1 MSRARDGVGKLLTI
15 EEAAERLTVTPSAV
29 RRWRSEGYGPP
40 SIKVGSRV
48 RFSSTAVE
56 AWLLEQERYGS

>member
-1 MSRARDGVGKLLTI
+1 MSRAREGVGRLLTI
-15 EEAAERLTVTPSAV
+15 EEVAERLTVTPSAI
-29 RRWRSEGYGPP
+29 RRWRVEGYGPP

-56 AWLLEQERYGS
+56 AWLVDQERYGA